1 MSANQ
6 RRAEGKS
13 GSLERLET
21 SPNKTTVNCQND
33 HVKVLIDHALHTV
46 SNYSALS
53 HDRRY
58 ANDGRWVL
66 YRSDETGDRFP
77 YRACSIRLIFCRDF
91 GEIKQIVGYRLRS
104 LVKFGALLYSFSV
117 DNSY

>member
-6 RRAEGKS
+6 GRAEGKS

-21 SPNKTTVNCQND
+21 SPIKFTANCQND
-33 HVKVLIDHALHTV
+33 HVKILIDHALHTV

-53 HDRRY
+53 HDCRY

-66 YRSDETGDRFP
+66 YRSDETGDCFP
-77 YRACSIRLIFCRDF
+77 YRACPIRHIFL
-91 GEIKQIVGYRLRS
+91 GILGKL
-104 LVKFGALLYSFSV
+104 KK
-117 DNSY
+117 